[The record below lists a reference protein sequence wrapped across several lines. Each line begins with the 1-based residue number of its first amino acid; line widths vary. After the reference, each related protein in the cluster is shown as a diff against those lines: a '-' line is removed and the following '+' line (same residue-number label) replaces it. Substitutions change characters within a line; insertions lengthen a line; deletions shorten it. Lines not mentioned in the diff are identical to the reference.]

1 MERAADIGRL
11 ELRPSPTADARRRGG
26 ARSNSGEGARAWPF
40 ALVALA
46 LISAAAVFAGW
57 MPLRASIVTVF
68 LFAGPHNWF
77 ELRYFLARLP
87 ARLGRSRN
95 FFVVALA
102 GIASLL
108 AAYAA
113 LPLLAEAWMWGD
125 GAWTLA
131 VGVWNSLLVL
141 WLAALVWMRGRQSS
155 RRDWSWSFAA
165 AFALIALNWLA
176 PHVFSLALVYL
187 HPLVALWFLER
198 HLRRTR
204 PVAWRRAYHVCLA
217 TLPLFVGLLWWQLA
231 NAPALAAG
239 QDVLALRI
247 TRHAGADVLRNTS
260 SHLLVATHVFLETIH
275 YSVWLLALPLVGGLG
290 DGLKGGLKGGLK
302 ARSAPWRFE
311 SLPLVRH
318 PRRGWPR
325 LIRTLLVAAAACV
338 VLLWLAFLA
347 DYPTTRDLY
356 FTLAMAHVLAEAPFL
371 LRML

>member
-1 MERAADIGRL
+1 LERAADIGGL
-11 ELRPSPTADARRRGG
+11 ELRAAAAGARRDRGD
-26 ARSNSGEGARAWPF
+26 EGATRALPF
-40 ALVALA
+40 ALAGLA
-46 LISAAAVFAGW
+46 LLSAAAIFAGW

-87 ARLGRSRN
+87 ARLGRSQN
-95 FFVVALA
+95 FFIVALA

-108 AAYAA
+108 AAYA
-113 LPLLAEAWMWGD
+113 LMPLLAQVWGWSD

-131 VGVWNSLLVL
+131 LGVWNSLLVL

-176 PHVFSLALVYL
+176 PQMFSLGLVYL

-198 HLRRTR
+198 QLRRT
-204 PVAWRRAYHVCLA
+204 PAWRRAYRACLML
-217 TLPLFVGLLWWQLA
+217 LPLFVGLLWWQLA
-231 NAPALAAG
+231 DAPALEG
-239 QDVLALRI
+239 QDALTQRI
-247 TRHAGADVLRNTS
+247 TRHAGSEILQNTS
-260 SHLLVATHVFLETIH
+260 SRLLVATHVFLETIH
-275 YSVWLLALPLVGGLG
+275 YSVWLLALPLVARLK
-290 DGLKGGLKGGLK
+290 DG
-302 ARSAPWRFE
+302 AFWRFD

-318 PRRGWPR
+318 PSRGWPR
-325 LIRTLLVAAAACV
+325 LIRTLLVASAICV

>member
-1 MERAADIGRL
+1 MERAAGIGGL
-11 ELRPSPTADARRRGG
+11 ELRRTTGARRARGG
-26 ARSNSGEGARAWPF
+26 GDARAWPF
-40 ALVALA
+40 ALGALA
-46 LISAAAVFAGW
+46 LVSAAAVFAGW

-95 FFVVALA
+95 FFIVACA
-102 GIASLL
+102 GIVSLL

-113 LPLLAEAWMWGD
+113 LPLLAEAWLWSD

-131 VGVWNSLLVL
+131 VGVWNSLLIL

-165 AFALIALNWLA
+165 ACALIGVNWLA
-176 PHVFSLALVYL
+176 PQMFSLSLVYL
-187 HPLVALWFLER
+187 HPLVALWFLDR
-198 HLRRTR
+198 QLRRTAHAR
-204 PVAWRRAYHVCLA
+204 AWRRAYHVCLA
-217 TLPLFVGLLWWQLA
+217 TLPLLVGLLWWQLA
-231 NAPALAAG
+231 DAPALAAG
-239 QDVLALRI
+239 QDALSLRI
-247 TRHAGADVLRNTS
+247 TRHAGSEILRNTS

-275 YSVWLLALPLVGGLG
+275 YSVWLLALPLVS
-290 DGLKGGLKGGLK
+290 GLKGRLKGGG
-302 ARSAPWRFE
+302 AEWRFE
-311 SLPLVRH
+311 SLPLLRRH
-318 PRRGWPR
+318 PHGRVWPR
-325 LIRTLLVAAAACV
+325 LIRMLLVASAACV

>member
-1 MERAADIGRL
+1 
-11 ELRPSPTADARRRGG
+11 
-26 ARSNSGEGARAWPF
+26 
-40 ALVALA
+40 
-46 LISAAAVFAGW
+46 

-95 FFVVALA
+95 FFVVAFA

-108 AAYAA
+108 ATYAA
-113 LPLLAEAWMWGD
+113 LPLVAQTLTWGGD
-125 GAWTLA
+125 EWTLA

-155 RRDWSWSFAA
+155 RRDWSWCFAA
-165 AFALIALNWLA
+165 ASMLIAANWLA
-176 PHVFSLALVYL
+176 PQMFSLGLVYL
-187 HPLVALWFLER
+187 HPLVALWFLDR
-198 HLRRTR
+198 HLKRTHAH
-204 PVAWRRAYHVCLA
+204 AWRRAYHRVLLA
-217 TLPLFVGLLWWQLA
+217 LPFFVGLLWWQLSD
-231 NAPALAAG
+231 APALAGSDA
-239 QDVLALRI
+239 LTLRI
-247 TRHAGADVLRNTS
+247 TRHAGSEILRNTS

-275 YSVWLLALPLVGGLG
+275 YGVWLLALPLVGAG
-290 DGLKGGLKGGLK
+290 
-302 ARSAPWRFE
+302 RSASWWRVE
-311 SLPLVRH
+311 SLPLVNH
-318 PRRGWPR
+318 QRRGWPR
-325 LIRTLLVAAAACV
+325 VIRTLLVVSSFCV

>member
-1 MERAADIGRL
+1 V
-11 ELRPSPTADARRRGG
+11 
-26 ARSNSGEGARAWPF
+26 
-40 ALVALA
+40 LV
-46 LISAAAVFAGW
+46 SAAAIFAGW

-68 LFAGPHNWF
+68 LFAGPHNWY

-87 ARLGRSRN
+87 ARLGRSRS
-95 FFVVALA
+95 FFIVAFT

-113 LPLLAEAWMWGD
+113 LPLLAERLVWGE

-131 VGVWNSLLVL
+131 VGVWNSLLIF
-141 WLAALVWMRGRQSS
+141 WLAALVWMRGRQTS

-165 AFALIALNWLA
+165 AFALISVNWLA
-176 PHVFSLALVYL
+176 PHLFSLSLVYL
-187 HPLVALWFLER
+187 HPLVALWFLDR
-198 HLRRTR
+198 ILRRTAR
-204 PVAWRRAYHVCLA
+204 AAAWRRAYHLCLA

-231 NAPALAAG
+231 DAPALAGG
-239 QDVLALRI
+239 QDALTLRI

-275 YSVWLLALPLVGGLG
+275 YSVWLLALPLVAR
-290 DGLKGGLKGGLK
+290 LKGSG
-302 ARSAPWRFE
+302 AAWRFA
-311 SLPLVRH
+311 SPARAGRH
-318 PRRGWPR
+318 RRRAWPR
-325 LIRTLLVAAAACV
+325 LVRTLLVASTFCV

>member
-1 MERAADIGRL
+1 MERAADIAALAPGA
-11 ELRPSPTADARRRGG
+11 TTGARRRGG
-26 ARSNSGEGARAWPF
+26 GDSSGRGDSSSSRSNSASAIPF

-46 LISAAAVFAGW
+46 LVASAAIFAGW

-87 ARLGRSRN
+87 ARLGRSQS
-95 FFVVALA
+95 FFIVAFA
-102 GIASLL
+102 GIATLL

-113 LPLLAEAWMWGD
+113 MPLLAEAWVWSD

-141 WLAALVWMRGRQSS
+141 WLAVLMWMRGRQSS

-165 AFALIALNWLA
+165 ACALIAVNWLA
-176 PHVFSLALVYL
+176 PQVFSLGLVYL
-187 HPLVALWFLER
+187 HPLVALWFLDR
-198 HLRRTR
+198 QLRRNAR
-204 PVAWRRAYHVCLA
+204 AAAWRRAYHICLA

-231 NAPALAAG
+231 DAPSLAVG
-239 QDVLALRI
+239 QDALSLRI
-247 TRHAGADVLRNTS
+247 TRHAGSEILQNTS

-275 YSVWLLALPLVGGLG
+275 YSVWLLALPLVA
-290 DGLKGGLKGGLK
+290 GLKGG
-302 ARSAPWRFE
+302 SAPWRFE

-325 LIRTLLVAAAACV
+325 MIRTLLVASAFCV

>member
-1 MERAADIGRL
+1 VERAADIGQL
-11 ELRPSPTADARRRGG
+11 ELRPAAATARGARRGSG
-26 ARSNSGEGARAWPF
+26 DESSRSDGARAWPF

-46 LISAAAVFAGW
+46 LISAAAIFAGW

-95 FFVVALA
+95 FFIVAGA
-102 GIASLL
+102 GVAALL
-108 AAYAA
+108 ATYAV
-113 LPLLAEAWMWGD
+113 LPLLGEAWLWSD

-131 VGVWNSLLVL
+131 VGAWNSLLIF
-141 WLAALVWMRGRQSS
+141 WLAALVWMRGRQSA
-155 RRDWSWSFAA
+155 RRDWSWSVPVAL
-165 AFALIALNWLA
+165 ALIGVNWLA
-176 PHVFSLALVYL
+176 PQMFSLALVYL

-204 PVAWRRAYHVCLA
+204 PPAWRRAYHLCLA

-231 NAPALAAG
+231 SAPALAAG
-239 QDVLALRI
+239 QDALALRI
-247 TRHAGADVLRNTS
+247 TRHAGSEILRNTS
-260 SHLLVATHVFLETIH
+260 SHLLVATHVFLETVH
-275 YSVWLLALPLVGGLG
+275 YGVWLLALPLVGRLKG
-290 DGLKGGLKGGLK
+290 DGV
-302 ARSAPWRFE
+302 PWRFE

-325 LIRTLLVAAAACV
+325 LIRTLLVVAAACV

>member
-1 MERAADIGRL
+1 VERAADIGRL
-11 ELRPSPTADARRRGG
+11 ELRHAAATATDARRRG
-26 ARSNSGEGARAWPF
+26 SGERSSRSSDDARAWPF

-46 LISAAAVFAGW
+46 LISAAAIFAGW

-95 FFVVALA
+95 FFVVAFA
-102 GIASLL
+102 GIATLL
-108 AAYAA
+108 ASYAA
-113 LPLLAEAWMWGD
+113 MPLLAEAWMWSGD
-125 GAWTLA
+125 AWTLG
-131 VGVWNSLLVL
+131 VGVWNSLLIL
-141 WLAALVWMRGRQSS
+141 WLATLVWMRGRQSS

-165 AFALIALNWLA
+165 AFALISVNWLA
-176 PHVFSLALVYL
+176 PQMFSLSLVYL
-187 HPLVALWFLER
+187 HPLVALWFLDR

-204 PVAWRRAYHVCLA
+204 PAAWRRAYRLCLA
-217 TLPLFVGLLWWQLA
+217 TLPLFVALLWWQLA
-231 NAPALAAG
+231 DAPALAVG
-239 QDVLALRI
+239 QDALSLRI
-247 TRHAGADVLRNTS
+247 TRHAGSEILRNTS

-275 YSVWLLALPLVGGLG
+275 YSVWLLALPLVGGLR
-290 DGLKGGLKGGLK
+290 GLKDGHKGGG
-302 ARSAPWRFE
+302 APWRFE
-311 SLPLVRH
+311 SLPLVSH

-325 LIRTLLVAAAACV
+325 LIRTLLVASAVCV

-347 DYPTTRDLY
+347 DYSTTRDLY